1 MRTIGIAALIA
12 LATAH
17 TALATTSAETKHR
30 SPSTPTPDWAYSEQR
45 LAHAGFKKPFIQA
58 LKAAYEPKDFRN
70 VVELNV
76 VLFLRKAD
84 YHGIQVT
91 EEAAARVRKFMSD
104 NEQALSRAEKE
115 HGVPG
120 NVIASLLWIE
130 SRFGQQT
137 GRFHVPSV
145 YVHLV
150 QADRPLMLKHLRTD
164 GARRFTERA
173 SPKDLAKIPERAR
186 RKAEWALGE
195 LRALQK
201 MFEKDGPH
209 ALGLRGSFAGAFGI
223 PQFLPSS
230 YSRWAKAMDPGKT
243 PDLQRPDDTI
253 QSVAFY
259 LKENGWRQSREKT
272 HFQALL
278 NYNNSRDYAN
288 AILTLAR
295 NVSQSQ
301 TLASTTEA
309 D

>member
-1 MRTIGIAALIA
+1 MRTFGIAALMA
-12 LATAH
+12 FTWAH
-17 TALATTSAETKHR
+17 TAIAK
-30 SPSTPTPDWAYSEQR
+30 TPTTPLPDWAFSEQR
-45 LAHAGFKKPFIQA
+45 LIQAGFKKPFIEA
-58 LKAAYEPKDFRN
+58 LRQSYEPKEFRN

-76 VLFLRKAD
+76 VLFLRKSD

-91 EEAAARVRKFMSD
+91 DEASTRVRKFMTE
-104 NEQALSRAEKE
+104 NEAALTRAEKD

-120 NVIASLLWIE
+120 TIIASLLWIE

-145 YVHLV
+145 YVHLL
-150 QADRPLMLKHLRTD
+150 QADRPLMVKHLRSN
-164 GARRFTERA
+164 GARRFSDKPSA
-173 SPKDLAKIPERAR
+173 KDLAKIPERAQ
-186 RKAEWALGE
+186 RKANWALGE

-201 MFEKDGPH
+201 MFERDRAH
-209 ALGLRGSFAGAFGI
+209 AIGLRGSFAGAFGI

-230 YSRWAKAMDPGKT
+230 YTRWAKAMEAGKT
-243 PDLQRPDDTI
+243 PDLHRTDDTI

-259 LKENGWRQSREKT
+259 LKENGWRQNREKT

-295 NVSQSQ
+295 NVAEEQ
-301 TLASTTEA
+301 TIASTSGAE
-309 D
+309 